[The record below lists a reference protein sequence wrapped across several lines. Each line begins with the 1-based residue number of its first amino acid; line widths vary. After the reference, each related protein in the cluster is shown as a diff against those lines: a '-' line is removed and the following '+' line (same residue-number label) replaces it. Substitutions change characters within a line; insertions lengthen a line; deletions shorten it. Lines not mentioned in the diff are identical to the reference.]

1 MKLVL
6 TTLLVGFGS
15 AVFPLINI
23 EAYLGAVG
31 AAMQNV
37 GVVSVAAAA
46 AVGQTA
52 GKVVLFYAADW
63 AMSLPWIKKKMSKPK
78 FEASYEKWRL
88 RIAEHPG
95 QTTALLLASSAL
107 GFPPLLVIAVLAGHL
122 RVNIWLFVST
132 CLSGRFVRFLVL
144 LGAAD
149 WLVHEFHQVTG

>member
-6 TTLLVGFGS
+6 TTVLVAFGS

-31 AAMQNV
+31 VAIENV
-37 GVVSVAAAA
+37 GAVPVAAAA

-52 GKVVLFYAADW
+52 GKVVLYYAADW
-63 AMSLPWIKKKMSKPK
+63 AMRLPWMRKKMSTPK
-78 FEASYEKWRL
+78 WQTQYEKWRE
-88 RIAEHPG
+88 RIADHPG
-95 QTTALLLASSAL
+95 QTTLLLLASSAL

-132 CLSGRFVRFLVL
+132 CVSGRFVRFLVL

-149 WLVHEFHQVTG
+149 WLVHTFHQIT

>member
-1 MKLVL
+1 VKLVL

-31 AAMQNV
+31 AAVAHV

-46 AVGQTA
+46 AIGQTA
-52 GKVVLFYAADW
+52 GKVVLYYAADW
-63 AMSLPWIKKKMSKPK
+63 ALNLPWIKKKMATAKWQS
-78 FEASYEKWRL
+78 SYERWRV
-88 RIAEHPG
+88 RIHEHPG
-95 QTTALLLASSAL
+95 QTSAILLASAGL

-144 LGAAD
+144 LGSAD
-149 WLVHEFHQVTG
+149 WLVRQFHQVT

>member
-1 MKLVL
+1 VKLVL
-6 TTLLVGFGS
+6 TTLFVAFGS

-31 AAMQNV
+31 AAIEHV
-37 GVVSVAAAA
+37 GVVSVALAA

-63 AMSLPWIKKKMSKPK
+63 AMSLPWIKQKMSTPK
-78 FEASYEKWRL
+78 WEASYEKWRA

-95 QTTALLLASSAL
+95 QTTGVLFASASL

-122 RVNIWLFVST
+122 KVNIWLFVST
-132 CLSGRFVRFLVL
+132 CLSGRFLRFLVL

-149 WLVHEFHQVTG
+149 WLVGLFRS